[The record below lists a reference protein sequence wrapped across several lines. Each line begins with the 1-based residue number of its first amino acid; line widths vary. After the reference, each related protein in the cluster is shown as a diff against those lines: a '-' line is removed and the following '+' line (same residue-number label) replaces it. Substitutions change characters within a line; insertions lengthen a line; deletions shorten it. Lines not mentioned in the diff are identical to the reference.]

1 MQRNTGPVLIVAN
14 PRVQNLVSSR
24 RLIRRLLSI
33 AVLSSLLGACGGGSF
48 SDYSLPSINIPRT
61 DIFNTG
67 TLSFSGRHEE
77 FALPPPGPAE
87 LVNAQGQCAAA
98 AAGTPEGGGVSLQM
112 TECEVVRRVGAP
124 ERVEFTPNSGERAVV
139 LTFTRGA
146 RPGVY
151 TFLGGRLQ
159 TIERGPEPPAP
170 QRAPAKKSGRA

>member
-1 MQRNTGPVLIVAN
+1 MPRNTGPVLIVAN
-14 PRVQNLVSSR
+14 PRVHNFVSSR
-24 RLIRRLLSI
+24 RVIRRLLSI

-48 SDYSLPSINIPRT
+48 SDYIPRT

-87 LVNAQGQCAAA
+87 LVNAQGHCAAA
-98 AAGTPEGGGVSLQM
+98 AAGTAEGGGVSLQM